1 MRDVDDDVLVR
12 PDVARAAR
20 RHDDSHHAAGA
31 VGGGGGGYA
40 GGMLLESSREAQIGG
55 SARAL
60 LERPVGPP
68 VHCDRSGW
76 PAEREEVGIAAGVG
90 GEVQLLA
97 AARQIA
103 AGDRAAALQEAAEEE
118 RVALLDE
125 VEQEHLGIVDRA
137 ALVDAQ
143 LPEGESSA
151 PATAGV
157 ARRSRASG
165 RKPADESRGAVR
177 NEVRLVPRPA
187 AAGVARGRE
196 ARSWPGGLG
205 R

>member
-68 VHCDRSGW
+68 VHCDRSGG

-97 AARQIA
+97 ANTSGNPNFFTFGGPPGSITV
-103 AGDRAAALQEAAEEE
+103 DWRANGAFQQ
-118 RVALLDE
+118 RSS
-125 VEQEHLGIVDRA
+125 GT
-137 ALVDAQ
+137 
-143 LPEGESSA
+143 SA
-151 PATAGV
+151 PSFAG
-157 ARRSRASG
+157 G
-165 RKPADESRGAVR
+165 F
-177 NEVRLVPRPA
+177 
-187 AAGVARGRE
+187 
-196 ARSWPGGLG
+196 
-205 R
+205 